1 MSKPLVS
8 AVFAVANNGVIGRG
22 GDLPWHVPTDLAFFK
37 RVTLGKPMIMGRRTF
52 ESLPGLLPNR
62 TSIVVSSGQ
71 PELPEGAILSA
82 SIERALIVAQAFCS
96 ADHNEIIIAGG
107 SQIYASALPFTD
119 RLVVTHI
126 DAEPD
131 GDTVLDC
138 INWSEWVAVS
148 SERPE
153 QSEKDQYA
161 CHFVTYK
168 RVGAEHGSEW

>member
-1 MSKPLVS
+1 MSEPLVS
-8 AVFAVANNGVIGRG
+8 AVFAVANNGVIGRN

-71 PELPEGAILSA
+71 PELPEGVILCS
-82 SIERALIVAQAFCS
+82 SIEQALTVARTFCTP
-96 ADHNEIIIAGG
+96 DQNEIIVAGG

-126 DAEPD
+126 DAEPE

-138 INWSEWVAVS
+138 IDWSEWESVS
-148 SERPE
+148 AEYPQ
-153 QSEKDQYA
+153 QSAKDQYA
-161 CHFVTYK
+161 CHFVIYE
-168 RVGAEHGSEW
+168 RVATE

>member
-1 MSKPLVS
+1 MSEPLVS
-8 AVFAVANNGVIGRG
+8 AVFAVANNGVIGLN

-71 PELPEGAILSA
+71 PELPEGVILCA
-82 SIERALIVAQAFCS
+82 SIEQALTVAQTFCTP
-96 ADHNEIIIAGG
+96 DQNEIVIAGG

-126 DAEPD
+126 DAEPE

-138 INWSEWVAVS
+138 IDWSEWQSVS
-148 SERPE
+148 TEHPE
-153 QSEKDQYA
+153 QSENDQYA
-161 CHFVTYK
+161 CHFVIYE
-168 RVGAEHGSEW
+168 RVATE

>member
-8 AVFAVANNGVIGRG
+8 AVFAVAKNGVIGRN

-71 PELPEGAILSA
+71 PDLPEGVILCA
-82 SIERALIVAQAFCS
+82 SIEQALSVAQTFCS
-96 ADHNEIIIAGG
+96 ADQNEIIIAGG

-119 RLVVTHI
+119 RLIVTHI
-126 DAEPD
+126 DAEPE

-138 INWSEWVAVS
+138 IDWSEWVSVRA
-148 SERPE
+148 EHPE
-153 QSEKDQYA
+153 QSEKDQYV
-161 CHFVTYK
+161 CHFVTYE
-168 RVGAEHGSEW
+168 RIRAQRDA

>member
-8 AVFAVANNGVIGRG
+8 AVFAVAKNGVIGLN

-71 PELPEGAILSA
+71 PDLPKGVILCA
-82 SIERALIVAQAFCS
+82 SIEQALSVAQTFCNT
-96 ADHNEIIIAGG
+96 DQNEIIIAGG

-119 RLVVTHI
+119 RLIVTHI
-126 DAEPD
+126 DAEPE

-138 INWSEWVAVS
+138 IDWGEWVSVQA
-148 SERPE
+148 EHPE

-161 CHFVTYK
+161 CHFVTYE
-168 RVGAEHGSEW
+168 RIGA